1 MWKIKYINNLQFFI
15 LRYSTKRREIYLEHL
30 QEELYKQIKEEKGI
44 VTIFL
49 KSGVRIVGEVVAI
62 DKFTVLMLVDGKQQ
76 LIYKQAVSTIMK

>member
-1 MWKIKYINNLQFFI
+1 MD
-15 LRYSTKRREIYLEHL
+15 LEHL

-76 LIYKQAVSTIMK
+76 LIYKQAISTIMT

>member
-1 MWKIKYINNLQFFI
+1 M
-15 LRYSTKRREIYLEHL
+15 EHL

-49 KSGVRIVGEVVAI
+49 KSGVRIVGEIVAI

-76 LIYKQAVSTIMK
+76 LIYKQVISTIMK

>member
-1 MWKIKYINNLQFFI
+1 M
-15 LRYSTKRREIYLEHL
+15 EHL
-30 QEELYKQIKEEKGI
+30 QEELYKQIKEEKGT

-49 KSGVRIVGEVVAI
+49 KSGVRIVGEIVAI

>member
-1 MWKIKYINNLQFFI
+1 M
-15 LRYSTKRREIYLEHL
+15 EHL
-30 QEELYKQIKEEKGI
+30 QDELYKQIKEEKGI

-76 LIYKQAVSTIMK
+76 LIYKQAISTIMK

>member
-1 MWKIKYINNLQFFI
+1 
-15 LRYSTKRREIYLEHL
+15 LEHL

-44 VTIFL
+44 VTVFL
-49 KSGVRIVGEVVAI
+49 KSGVRIVGEIVAI

>member
-1 MWKIKYINNLQFFI
+1 M
-15 LRYSTKRREIYLEHL
+15 EHL
-30 QEELYKQIKEEKGI
+30 QEELYKQIKAEKGI

-62 DKFTVLMLVDGKQQ
+62 DKFTILMLVDGKQQ

>member
-1 MWKIKYINNLQFFI
+1 
-15 LRYSTKRREIYLEHL
+15 
-30 QEELYKQIKEEKGI
+30 IKEEKGI

-76 LIYKQAVSTIMK
+76 LIYKQAISTIMK

>member
-1 MWKIKYINNLQFFI
+1 M
-15 LRYSTKRREIYLEHL
+15 RKRREQYLEHL

-62 DKFTVLMLVDGKQQ
+62 DKFTILMLVDGKQQ

>member
-1 MWKIKYINNLQFFI
+1 MQFFI

>member
-1 MWKIKYINNLQFFI
+1 M
-15 LRYSTKRREIYLEHL
+15 EHL

-76 LIYKQAVSTIMK
+76 LIYKQAISTIMK

>member
-1 MWKIKYINNLQFFI
+1 M
-15 LRYSTKRREIYLEHL
+15 EHL
-30 QEELYKQIKEEKGI
+30 HEELYKQIKEEKGI

>member
-1 MWKIKYINNLQFFI
+1 MD
-15 LRYSTKRREIYLEHL
+15 LEHL
-30 QEELYKQIKEEKGI
+30 QEELYRQIKEEKGI

-76 LIYKQAVSTIMK
+76 LIYKQAISTIMK

>member
-1 MWKIKYINNLQFFI
+1 LQD
-15 LRYSTKRREIYLEHL
+15 
-30 QEELYKQIKEEKGI
+30 ELYKQIKEEKGI

-49 KSGVRIVGEVVAI
+49 KSGVRIVGEIVAI

>member
-1 MWKIKYINNLQFFI
+1 M
-15 LRYSTKRREIYLEHL
+15 YLEHL
-30 QEELYKQIKEEKGI
+30 QDELYKQIKEEKGI

-76 LIYKQAVSTIMK
+76 LIYKQAISTIMK

>member
-1 MWKIKYINNLQFFI
+1 
-15 LRYSTKRREIYLEHL
+15 LEHL

-62 DKFTVLMLVDGKQQ
+62 DKFTILMLVDGKQQ

>member
-1 MWKIKYINNLQFFI
+1 M
-15 LRYSTKRREIYLEHL
+15 EHL
-30 QEELYKQIKEEKGI
+30 QEELYKKIKEEKGI

-76 LIYKQAVSTIMK
+76 LIYKQAISTIMK

>member
-1 MWKIKYINNLQFFI
+1 M
-15 LRYSTKRREIYLEHL
+15 EHL
-30 QEELYKQIKEEKGI
+30 QEDLYKQIKEEKGI

-62 DKFTVLMLVDGKQQ
+62 DKFTILMLVDGKQQ